1 MHLVVVESPAKAK
14 TIEKYLGKGYKVMA
28 SKGHVV
34 DLPKSNLG
42 IDVEKDF
49 RPDYVVTNTKSLSAL
64 KKAFKEAE
72 SLILAVDSDREGEAI
87 GWHIARELGLIDI
100 KGKRKPK
107 SKPLQRITFT
117 EITKSAIQ
125 DALKSLHEI
134 NLDMVDAQQARRVLD
149 RLVGYKLSPLL
160 WQKIRYGLSAGRVQ
174 SVALRL
180 IVDREEE
187 RTNFV
192 PEEYWNVLAYLSE
205 SAKDQEN
212 KLKLVNYNPEAKAN
226 NEQKDKSSFSKFLPF
241 KLTKLDGKII
251 SLTKES
257 IVKETITPLLKEKWI
272 IKDISTQ
279 NSLRKPK
286 PPFITSTLQQTSA
299 NRFGYSAK
307 QTMKLAQDLYEA
319 GLITYM
325 RTDSLNMST
334 QAIGSIRTY
343 VDKKYG
349 SEFLSEKTRLFKNKS
364 KSSQE
369 AHEAIR
375 PTDVKKTADTLSF
388 SDKHK
393 KVYELIWQRS
403 VATQMSDAKIETVKI
418 TIDVGNCQFQLTGQ
432 KLIFK
437 GFLLAYPEKFTE
449 VEIPDLKIDQE
460 LFLNTLLAEQKYT
473 DPPARYTEASLIKA
487 LESYGIGRPS
497 TYAPIISTITTRNYI
512 EKDGKSLVP
521 TDTGM
526 VVIKLL
532 KKHFPEIVDTGFT
545 ADIEDKLDLIAQG
558 KQEWVSTIR
567 AFYQPFE
574 KNLETKREQIKKED
588 YTVLGESEEICPE
601 CGKKMVVKLG
611 RFGKFYSCVDFP
623 KCKGMKSFEEDKS
636 KEIDIKSEEFLE
648 KYKLAPLTEDGR
660 DYLLKKGRYGYFWAH
675 PDYPKVKDAKP
686 LELSQKMFTKVYGK
700 TPKAKDGKKMVLRRG
715 RFGEF
720 WAHPDY
726 PEVKEVV
733 RINAKELKEKKASF
747 ELL

>member
-1 MHLVVVESPAKAK
+1 MQLVVVESPAKAK

-34 DLPKSNLG
+34 DLPKSSLG
-42 IDVEKDF
+42 IDTDKDF
-49 RPDYVVTNTKSLSAL
+49 QPDYVVTNNKSLSAL
-64 KKAFKEAE
+64 KKAFKEADG
-72 SLILAVDSDREGEAI
+72 LILAVDSDREGEAI
-87 GWHIARELGLIDI
+87 GWHIARELGLIDK
-100 KGKRKPK
+100 KGKKKPK
-107 SKPLQRITFT
+107 SKPLHRITFT

-125 DALKSLHEI
+125 DSLKSLHDI
-134 NLDMVDAQQARRVLD
+134 NFAMVDAQQARRVLD

-180 IVDREEE
+180 IVDREED
-187 RTNFV
+187 RLAFV

-205 SAKDQEN
+205 KEDDADKT
-212 KLKLVNYNPEAKAN
+212 LKLVDYDPEKSAEK
-226 NEQKDKSSFSKFLPF
+226 EDKTQFSGFLPF
-241 KLTKLDGKII
+241 KLTKVDGKSSSLNDKTQINRTI
-251 SLTKES
+251 S
-257 IVKETITPLLKEKWI
+257 PLLDEKWT

-279 NSLRKPK
+279 SSLRRPK
-286 PPFITSTLQQTSA
+286 PPFITSTLQQTAA

-325 RTDSLNMST
+325 RTDSLNISN
-334 QAIGSIRTY
+334 QAIEVIRTFLG
-343 VDKKYG
+343 KKYG
-349 SEFLSEKTRLFKNKS
+349 KDSLSEKTRFFKNKS

-375 PTDVKKTADTLSF
+375 PTDVDKVADGINF

-393 KVYELIWQRS
+393 KIYELIWQRTL
-403 VATQMSDAKIETVKI
+403 ATQMADAKVESVKVTVE
-418 TIDVGNCQFQLTGQ
+418 VANCQFQVIGQ
-432 KLIFK
+432 KLVSK
-437 GFLLAYPEKFTE
+437 GYLLVYPEKFTE
-449 VEIPDLKIDQE
+449 VELPDLTVGQE
-460 LFLNTLLAEQKYT
+460 LFLNTLLAEQKFT
-473 DPPARYTEASLIKA
+473 DPPARFTEAALIKA

-497 TYAPIISTITTRNYI
+497 TYAPIISTIMSRNYI
-512 EKDGKSLVP
+512 EKDGKSLIP
-521 TDTGM
+521 TDTGI

-567 AFYQPFE
+567 EFYEPFE
-574 KNLETKREQIKKED
+574 KNLEKKRDQIKKED
-588 YTVLGESEEICPE
+588 YTVLGTSEEICPE
-601 CGKKMVVKLG
+601 CGKEMVVKLG

-648 KYKLAPLTEDGR
+648 KYQAAPLTEDGR

-675 PDYPKVKDAKP
+675 PDYPKVKDSKP
-686 LELSQKMFTKVYGK
+686 LELSKKLFTKIYGK
-700 TPKAKDGKKMVLRRG
+700 APKSKDGKAMVLRKG

-720 WAHPDY
+720 WAHRKY
-726 PEVKEVV
+726 PEVKEVM
-733 RINAKELKEKKASF
+733 RINAKELKEKKS
-747 ELL
+747 EYDLL